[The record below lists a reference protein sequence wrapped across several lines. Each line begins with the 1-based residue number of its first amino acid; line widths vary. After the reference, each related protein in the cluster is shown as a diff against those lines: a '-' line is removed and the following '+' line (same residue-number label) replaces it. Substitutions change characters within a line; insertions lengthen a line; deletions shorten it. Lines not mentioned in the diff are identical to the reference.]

1 MAEDYVVSPDVVIRE
16 MPFCGIVL
24 DTRTFRVYRLSRQ
37 SLNSLRG
44 VVEGVRSV
52 GDYDSLFATEPPDA
66 NAPRAVLDALLK
78 AGMVRPASSAPQSAP
93 PDALGRGHYSTPS
106 RGMPPSKRE
115 SGG

>member
-44 VVEGVRSV
+44 SVEGIRGV
-52 GDYDSLFATEPPDA
+52 GDYDSLFVTESADA
-66 NAPRAVLDALLK
+66 SARQAVLRALLD
-78 AGMVRPASSAPQSAP
+78 AGMVRPKTAE
-93 PDALGRGHYSTPS
+93 PS
-106 RGMPPSKRE
+106 GAA
-115 SGG
+115 